1 LPKGNNTNQYLKPN
15 GKRKSKMEL
24 LDDHLEKVRHKD
36 EFFFE
41 RKLKEASGKAPVQSI
56 NFNHNEDNING
67 VFEVDYAAISE

>member
-1 LPKGNNTNQYLKPN
+1 LPKGNNTNPYLKPN

-41 RKLKEASGKAPVQSI
+41 RKLKEASGKAPV
-56 NFNHNEDNING
+56 
-67 VFEVDYAAISE
+67 